1 MPKAST
7 STKAKRIAPT
17 AIIATALA
25 NVILLTRGKETP
37 GAVRFEEAEVEGTPP
52 SMGTLYVKRFFAGSA
67 PSIGVHVDKTG
78 SQPVSENSRTFAFL
92 KDTKGCR
99 VYDEVEVEGKA
110 PIVGRLYLKKYFAGQ
125 AERISLT
132 LQKAA

>member
-1 MPKAST
+1 MPKASR
-7 STKAKRIAPT
+7 KATRIAPT
-17 AIIATALA
+17 ATTNKPSLA

-52 SMGTLYVKRFFAGSA
+52 KMGTLYVKRFFAGSA

-78 SQPVSENSRTFAFL
+78 SQPVSVNSRTFAFL

-99 VYDEVEVEGKA
+99 VFEEVEIDGQA
-110 PIVGRLYLKKYFAGQ
+110 PIIGRVYLKKYFAGQ

>member
-78 SQPVSENSRTFAFL
+78 SQPVSANSRTFAFL

-99 VYDEVEVEGKA
+99 VFEEVEIDGQA
-110 PIVGRLYLKKYFAGQ
+110 PIIGRVYLKKYFAGQ

>member
-1 MPKAST
+1 MATKKAT
-7 STKAKRIAPT
+7 RIAPT
-17 AIIATALA
+17 APAKTTLA

-37 GAVRFEEAEVEGTPP
+37 GAVRYEEAEVEGTPP

-78 SQPVSENSRTFAFL
+78 SQPASANCRTFAFL

-99 VYDEVEVEGKA
+99 VYEEQEIEGQA

-125 AERISLT
+125 AEVISLT

>member
-7 STKAKRIAPT
+7 SNKAKRIAPT
-17 AIIATALA
+17 ATTAKPSLA

-52 SMGTLYVKRFFAGSA
+52 SMGTLYVKRFFAGTT

-78 SQPVSENSRTFAFL
+78 SQPLENPVHPSEILATIYHSFGISPDTIVYNHLNQPRELVQADPITRFFA
-92 KDTKGCR
+92 
-99 VYDEVEVEGKA
+99 
-110 PIVGRLYLKKYFAGQ
+110 
-125 AERISLT
+125 
-132 LQKAA
+132 

>member
-1 MPKAST
+1 MATKPKAT
-7 STKAKRIAPT
+7 RIAPT
-17 AIIATALA
+17 APKPSLA

-52 SMGTLYVKRFFAGSA
+52 KMGTLYVKRFFAGST

-78 SQPVSENSRTFAFL
+78 SQPVSENCRTFAFL

-99 VYDEVEVEGKA
+99 VFDEVEIDGKA
-110 PIVGRLYLKKYFAGQ
+110 PIVGRVYLKRYYAGQ
-125 AERISLT
+125 AEKISLT

>member
-7 STKAKRIAPT
+7 AKRTAP
-17 AIIATALA
+17 ASSAKPNLA

-67 PSIGVHVDKTG
+67 ASLGVHVDKTG
-78 SQPVSENSRTFAFL
+78 SQPASANCRTFGFL

-99 VYDEVEVEGKA
+99 VYEEQEIEGQA

-125 AERISLT
+125 AEKISLT